1 MRDVE
6 SENKHNLWA
15 SLLDEVQFNRRNAY
29 GTIESPDKPQII
41 ILGSESVGKTRLV
54 ECINKEKEITCA
66 IGLDYH
72 FLDLSEDGKEDSLN
86 MGIWCLD
93 SNPQQ
98 TSSLLRFALNK
109 SNIWHTMGIIC
120 VSYAEPW
127 SILKELELW
136 LQILEKHIEHL
147 KIDAEEIENLKAS
160 IAYNFKKFIDPTT
173 TKDEATKSAV
183 VGLHH
188 QISLQTTTVLKDHYE
203 NTRWSYGPLH
213 PKPIDRG
220 DGIGEPFSQSQLQR
234 QQQQSIDYQQDKTGE
249 EGKKNED
256 MEGSFEKQEEE
267 SQHRHQS
274 NQWLKNVIKPG
285 VMDRLLAIPI
295 MIVITKSD
303 MADALEKDSGYT
315 DEQFDFILFHLRKL
329 CLEYGAALIY
339 TSVKE
344 SINTDVFLDYLKH
357 RLFDMPLKNSAM
369 LVDPEAI
376 FIPAGW
382 DSLHRLELFKKS
394 LSPNLIDSSYNQVI
408 PRPLKLRRK
417 GSCASKAT
425 ESTASSEEVNIIQ
438 PVEDDQHFLNR
449 MLTMIANMPAPTATS
464 SLGATTPGGSVT
476 SAGQSRESSSIG
488 EGIQSSLPSQSK
500 PGSAAASSD
509 KEAVLSSFFNSLLAR
524 KSLTEAPILPKA
536 IQPTTA
542 NKPNPSSKENES

>member
-1 MRDVE
+1 
-6 SENKHNLWA
+6 
-15 SLLDEVQFNRRNAY
+15 
-29 GTIESPDKPQII
+29 
-41 ILGSESVGKTRLV
+41 
-54 ECINKEKEITCA
+54 
-66 IGLDYH
+66 
-72 FLDLSEDGKEDSLN
+72 

-109 SNIWHTMGIIC
+109 SNIWHTLGIIC

-188 QISLQTTTVLKDHYE
+188 QMSLQTTTVLKDHYE

-220 DGIGEPFSQSQLQR
+220 DGIGEPFSQCQLQR

-249 EGKKNED
+249 GKKNED
-256 MEGSFEKQEEE
+256 MEESFEKQEEE

-285 VMDRLLAIPI
+285 VMDKLLAIPI

-303 MADALEKDSGYT
+303 IADALEKDSGYT

-329 CLEYGAALIY
+329 CLE
-339 TSVKE
+339 
-344 SINTDVFLDYLKH
+344 
-357 RLFDMPLKNSAM
+357 
-369 LVDPEAI
+369 
-376 FIPAGW
+376 
-382 DSLHRLELFKKS
+382 
-394 LSPNLIDSSYNQVI
+394 
-408 PRPLKLRRK
+408 
-417 GSCASKAT
+417 
-425 ESTASSEEVNIIQ
+425 
-438 PVEDDQHFLNR
+438 
-449 MLTMIANMPAPTATS
+449 
-464 SLGATTPGGSVT
+464 
-476 SAGQSRESSSIG
+476 
-488 EGIQSSLPSQSK
+488 
-500 PGSAAASSD
+500 
-509 KEAVLSSFFNSLLAR
+509 
-524 KSLTEAPILPKA
+524 
-536 IQPTTA
+536 
-542 NKPNPSSKENES
+542 

>member
-1 MRDVE
+1 
-6 SENKHNLWA
+6 
-15 SLLDEVQFNRRNAY
+15 
-29 GTIESPDKPQII
+29 
-41 ILGSESVGKTRLV
+41 
-54 ECINKEKEITCA
+54 
-66 IGLDYH
+66 
-72 FLDLSEDGKEDSLN
+72 

-109 SNIWHTMGIIC
+109 SNIWHTLGIIC

-188 QISLQTTTVLKDHYE
+188 QMSLQTTTVLKDHYE

-220 DGIGEPFSQSQLQR
+220 DGIGEPFSQCQLQR

-249 EGKKNED
+249 GKKNED
-256 MEGSFEKQEEE
+256 MEESFEKQEEE

-285 VMDRLLAIPI
+285 VMDKLLAIPI

-303 MADALEKDSGYT
+303 IADALEKDSGYT

-425 ESTASSEEVNIIQ
+425 ESTTSSEEVNIIQ
-438 PVEDDQHFLNR
+438 TVEDDQHFLNR

-476 SAGQSRESSSIG
+476 SAGQSRESSLIS

-524 KSLTEAPILPKA
+524 KSLTETPILPKV